1 MTFTKSLNINNFT
14 KPKATNMSSG
24 IYTTIKIKP
33 YLKEFILCRFLNNRF
48 QASADDALG
57 TTIKPFLISS
67 PCNLIKLE
75 ADENDNY
82 FTFELPN
89 YSDKKVIVFN
99 YIDPRSQKYI
109 EEIFEL
115 LFREAMFHHVQ
126 QNLEL
131 NGGLIKDWIINWC
144 RFNNIT
150 FSKVNYETLKKAF
163 YRYRMDQENK
173 EKNEKINTR
182 LLPSISPRYHFIVPC
197 KSQLN
202 TDVENELEPLDT
214 LIK

>member
-1 MTFTKSLNINNFT
+1 
-14 KPKATNMSSG
+14 MSSE

-33 YLKEFILCRFLNNRF
+33 YLKEFILFRFLNNQYR
-48 QASADDALG
+48 ASADDALG
-57 TTIKPFLISS
+57 TTIKPFLVS
-67 PCNLIKLE
+67 PPSNLISIPI
-75 ADENDNY
+75 DDDDNY

-99 YIDPRSQKYI
+99 YIEPKSQRYI

-115 LFREAMFHHVQ
+115 LLREAMFHHVM

-144 RFNNIT
+144 RSNNVT
-150 FSKVNYETLKKAF
+150 FCKVNYETLKKAF
-163 YRYRMDQENK
+163 YRYRIDQENK

-182 LLPSISPRYHFIVPC
+182 LFPSISPKYHFIVPA
-197 KSQLN
+197 KSPEKREKE
-202 TDVENELEPLDT
+202 VEDLEP
-214 LIK
+214 IK